1 MLPQFGWSLPK
12 HGPSSGLTISCQLV
26 VAVVALVIAYLM
38 SDNDCEERRAPR

>member
-1 MLPQFGWSLPK
+1 LPAIQAEQILK
-12 HGPSSGLTISCQLV
+12 CTALTISCPLV